1 MGMVVHH
8 DALAQDFLGA
18 YEVNEIKWP
27 FPNPACSIRKLSE
40 AQYQSRIQWLVAR
53 AKGKSIKQKCEFVM
67 PPPVPEDEEPS
78 APTPRVPKQLSLFNL
93 DEL

>member
-1 MGMVVHH
+1 MQHAWKIMKESAVGPTENAVRSMGGLIGGE
-8 DALAQDFLGA
+8 AKKL
-18 YEVNEIKWP
+18 NEH
-27 FPNPACSIRKLSE
+27 
-40 AQYQSRIQWLVAR
+40 R